1 MKNKNKQENRKFW
14 RRTFPRA
21 KGLTPAGLLPEVG
34 KVYHAFHDGK
44 LRRMRHLTVTVT
56 EVLSAHDFK
65 KKYPEDYK
73 ECLDTMKF
81 CYWTW
86 SKGQKRYPYS
96 DYFVVVKVND
106 TNECEFVSYEREI
119 LMRIPGTKQEWTNNI
134 HLDFDGKAYE
144 HLLEKEKEYGYRN
157 R

>member
-1 MKNKNKQENRKFW
+1 MKNINQQENRKFW
-14 RRTFPRA
+14 RRTSPRA

-73 ECLDTMKF
+73 ECLDTMKT
-81 CYWTW
+81 CYWIW

>member
-1 MKNKNKQENRKFW
+1 MKSKKILWRKY
-14 RRTFPRA
+14 TSPRA

-73 ECLDTMKF
+73 ECMDTMKS
-81 CYWTW
+81 CYWIW
-86 SKGQKRYPYS
+86 SKGKWDYKRYPYS
-96 DYFVVVKVND
+96 DYFVIVKVND
-106 TNECEFVSYEREI
+106 PNECEFVSYDREI
-119 LMRIPGTKQEWTNNI
+119 LMRIPGTKQEWTNDF

-144 HLLEKEKEYGYRN
+144 HLLEIEEKYGYRN

>member
-1 MKNKNKQENRKFW
+1 MKTNKIFW
-14 RRTFPRA
+14 RKYTSPRA

-73 ECLDTMKF
+73 KCMDNMKF
-81 CYWTW
+81 NAWVW
-86 SKGQKRYPYS
+86 SKGMWNPKRYPYS
-96 DYFVVVKVND
+96 DYFVIVKVND
-106 TNECEFVSYEREI
+106 TNECEFVSYERDV
-119 LMRIPGTKQEWTNNI
+119 LMRIPETKQGWLN
-134 HLDFDGKAYE
+134 HFQLDFDGKAYKR
-144 HLLEKEKEYGYRN
+144 LLEIEKEYGYRN